1 MSKSAVVRDA
11 SKAASIWSKID
22 AAVKAKGG
30 SEDALDIL
38 DREEGTPL
46 VDVIA
51 DILVKDELKTRTRFS
66 VTVDFR
72 EPLEKVVAVGQYDY
86 RDDNITAENFPV
98 TGNGQVECE
107 VIFVH
112 FDRDIKSEA
121 AITELEQMGLQP
133 AKIEH
138 LLALGAKHPDLQRE
152 FPIICLG
159 SSWVDSDGYRRV
171 PYLALWSAKRN
182 LYLYWFEGGWL
193 RHCRFAAVRPPS
205 PKATEGHSKS

>member
-1 MSKSAVVRDA
+1 MSKSAVVRGA

-38 DREEGTPL
+38 DREEGAPL

-51 DILVKDELKTRTRFS
+51 GILVKAELKTRTRFP
-66 VTVDFR
+66 VTVDYTK
-72 EPLEKVVAVGQYDY
+72 PLDAMITAGNYDY
-86 RDDNITAENFPV
+86 RNDNITTENFPV
-98 TGNGQVECE
+98 TGNGTVECE
-107 VIFVH
+107 VILVH

-159 SSWVDSDGYRRV
+159 SSWVHSDGDRVV
-171 PYLALWSAKRN
+171 PYLGHWDAERGLVLRWFVSRWSR
-182 LYLYWFEGGWL
+182 F
-193 RHCRFAAVRPPS
+193 CRFAAVR
-205 PKATEGHSKS
+205 KS

>member
-1 MSKSAVVRDA
+1 MSKSAVVRGA

-30 SEDALDIL
+30 SEDALDSL
-38 DREEGTPL
+38 DRKEGAPL

-51 DILVKDELKTRTRFS
+51 DILVKAELKTRTRFTVEVDYTKPIADM
-66 VTVDFR
+66 VTAGGYNYAN
-72 EPLEKVVAVGQYDY
+72 P
-86 RDDNITAENFPV
+86 NITAENFPV
-98 TGNGQVECE
+98 TGNGTVECE
-107 VIFVH
+107 VILVH
-112 FDRDIKSEA
+112 FDRNIKSEA

-159 SSWVDSDGYRRV
+159 SSWVDSDGDRDVPCLDDWGARRS
-171 PYLALWSAKRN
+171 LDLH
-182 LYLYWFEGGWL
+182 WFGDVWVGD
-193 RHCRFAAVRPPS
+193 CRFAAVR
-205 PKATEGHSKS
+205 KS